1 MPSTRF
7 VLTSAMGVAACFSGA
22 HGQTITSIGVLPG
35 GNLSNAAALN
45 ADGSVVVGASQSAT
59 NSSLAVRWTSPGTL
73 QSIPLLP
80 NSMWSQGYGISTNGL
95 WIAGYNQ
102 NNTFPGV
109 AIRWSLF
116 GGVSQLT
123 GFPTSPPLGDARAY
137 GISDNGAVVVGSYDR
152 QLTGYLPRAFRW
164 TGAGVANLPL
174 PGAGVYSIATA
185 ITPDGSVCVGD
196 YAAGVAPGPFG
207 LNYWGTALI
216 WPTPTTVQS
225 LGYLS
230 GGTTSYVRAVSAN
243 GQAAAGFGDVGNIQT
258 PRAFRWTAAFGMED
272 MGLIAGAPAGA
283 WSMANAISSDGSV
296 VAGAAINAGGQQVA
310 MLSTGWAGLVD
321 LNTYLPTLGVNTAG
335 FTLTSVTGISADG
348 TALCGNGAYLGQP
361 RGWVARDLPP
371 VCAPKIFQ
379 NSSAPAEFCA
389 GSFGFLSVTALA
401 PHPSIN
407 LHYQWYKKVGQTAV
421 PIFNGP
427 TSGGSVITGA
437 QSSFLAFNPGNTDVA
452 GNYFCIVTGGC
463 TDAQSPIES
472 VTVNSGA
479 PVPGPSPLPLSIC
492 PPAGG
497 GWVVTGQV
505 PGNGPYSHQWYFE
518 SPVNSNNWIPLVN
531 GSTTLSFGVAGGIV
545 SGANSAS
552 FQIVAAPNMTLKAA
566 HSTRYRCRVTNL
578 CGSTDSSPGV
588 LSICI
593 GDTNCDGV
601 VEDGDFVD
609 FATAYN
615 IFDCADSQMPPG
627 CPADMNGDG
636 YVDDADFVLFAQAYD
651 NFACP

>member
-1 MPSTRF
+1 
-7 VLTSAMGVAACFSGA
+7 
-22 HGQTITSIGVLPG
+22 VLPG
-35 GNLSNAAALN
+35 GTLSNAAGLN

-59 NSSLAVRWTSPGTL
+59 NSSLAVRWTAPGTL

-80 NSMWSQGYGISTNGL
+80 NSMWSQGYGISTNGQ

-116 GGVSQLT
+116 GGVSPLT
-123 GFPTSPPLGDARAY
+123 GFPTSPPLGDSRAY
-137 GISDNGAVVVGSYDR
+137 GISDNGSVVIGSYDR

-164 TGAGVANLPL
+164 TSAGVANLPH
-174 PGAGVYSIATA
+174 PGPPVYSIATA
-185 ITPDGSVCVGD
+185 ITPDGSVSVGD
-196 YAAGVAPGPFG
+196 YATGIAPGPFG
-207 LNYWGTALI
+207 INYWGTALI
-216 WPTPTTVQS
+216 WPTPTTVQT
-225 LGYLS
+225 LGYLP

-296 VAGAAINAGGQQVA
+296 IGGAAINENGQQVA

-407 LHYQWYKKVGQTAV
+407 LHYQWYKKVGQIAV
-421 PIFNGP
+421 PVFNGP

-437 QSSFLAFNPGNTDVA
+437 QSPFLAFNPGNTDVA

-463 TDAQSPIES
+463 TDSQSPIES

-492 PPAGG
+492 PPGGG

-505 PGNGPYSHQWYFE
+505 PANGPYSHQWYFE

-545 SGANSAS
+545 SGANTAS

-578 CGSTDSSPGV
+578 CGSTDSPPGV

-615 IFDCADSQMPPG
+615 IFDCEDPNMQPG

-636 YVDDADFVLFAQAYD
+636 YVDDDDFVLFANAYN

>member
-1 MPSTRF
+1 
-7 VLTSAMGVAACFSGA
+7 LGVAACFSGA

-35 GNLSNAAALN
+35 GTLSNAAGLN

-59 NSSLAVRWTSPGTL
+59 NSSLAVRWTAPGTL

-80 NSMWSQGYGISTNGL
+80 NSMWSQGYGISTNGQ

-109 AIRWSLF
+109 AIRWNASSGITQL
-116 GGVSQLT
+116 GGY
-123 GFPTSPPLGDARAY
+123 PTIAPLGDARAY
-137 GISDNGAVVVGSYDR
+137 GVSDNGAVVIGSYDR
-152 QLTGYLPRAFRW
+152 QLTGYLPQAFRW
-164 TGAGVANLPL
+164 TSGSTINLPL
-174 PGAGVYSIATA
+174 PGPPVYSIATA
-185 ITPDGSVCVGD
+185 ITPDGSVSVGD
-196 YAAGVAPGPFG
+196 YATGIAPGPFG
-207 LNYWGTALI
+207 INYWGTALI
-216 WPTPTTVQS
+216 WPTPTTVQT
-225 LGYLS
+225 LGYLP

-258 PRAFRWTAAFGMED
+258 PHAFRWTAAFGMED

-283 WSMANAISSDGSV
+283 WSIANAISSDGSV
-296 VAGAAINAGGQQVA
+296 IGGAAINENGQQVA

-407 LHYQWYKKVGQTAV
+407 LHYQWYKKVGPTAFPV
-421 PIFNGP
+421 FNGP
-427 TSGGSVITGA
+427 TGGGSVITGA
-437 QSSFLAFNPGNTDVA
+437 QSPFLAFNPGNTDVA

-463 TDAQSPIES
+463 TDSQSPIES

-492 PPAGG
+492 PPGGG

-505 PGNGPYSHQWYFE
+505 PANGPYTHQWYFE
-518 SPVNSNNWIPLVN
+518 SPVNSNNWLPLVD

-545 SGANSAS
+545 SGANTSS

-578 CGSTDSSPGV
+578 CGSTDSPPGV

-615 IFDCADSQMPPG
+615 IFDCEDPNMQPG

-636 YVDDADFVLFAQAYD
+636 YVDDDDFVLFANAYN